1 MELEANSFMDSRQ
14 PMLFSSYRLLLVVQ
28 IGERMKR
35 ANPARIFWSHIY
47 NIQELSRLIKQMSN
61 RQLDEKSLTNAAK
74 RFDNVTKRLEK
85 QLDRLE
91 KIGEVK
97 D

>member
-1 MELEANSFMDSRQ
+1 
-14 PMLFSSYRLLLVVQ
+14 
-28 IGERMKR
+28 MKR
-35 ANPARIFWSHIY
+35 VNPARIFWSHIY